1 MGQVSFT
8 LASLTTR
15 SAEWVRTEHL
25 MCREH
30 TVTGAGGKDSNALAN
45 RPGIAASTH
54 RAVCSIMTVF
64 SPSKVQVGV
73 KVT

>member
-1 MGQVSFT
+1 MRKK
-8 LASLTTR
+8 TR
-15 SAEWVRTEHL
+15 PPEQAGRIECSGERAGH
-25 MCREH
+25 
-30 TVTGAGGKDSNALAN
+30 GGKG
-45 RPGIAASTH
+45 PY